1 MTLGR
6 TETLL
11 WALALAAACADIL
24 TTVYGSGTM
33 DTRGR
38 LQLGVDLQR
47 MTWVEQII
55 FQLVGIGYVVSVA
68 YLARLNI
75 QYAAGAWP

>member
-1 MTLGR
+1 
-6 TETLL
+6 
-11 WALALAAACADIL
+11 
-24 TTVYGSGTM
+24 M